1 MDYLHSVPTEQGVL
15 VSLLSLADGVDQYVQ
30 RLNRDYFS
38 GKHQI
43 IFDAI
48 KAIHDRGEQIDF
60 ILVWDEI
67 KKNPLNLHH
76 IDEQYMLTLNAEA
89 PTLISTLEQ
98 HIEKL
103 HRLMVRRKF
112 VDISVLMQGMA
123 KDFTTN
129 LDEMLNKTQNMIAE
143 IGDNSEK
150 KSLTY
155 VNEFVARLYA
165 DLEETR
171 IARKNGTYVETGL
184 RTGFIALD
192 N

>member
-129 LDEMLNKTQNMIAE
+129 LDDMLNKTQNMIAE

-155 VNEFVARLYA
+155 VNEFVARLY
-165 DLEETR
+165 
-171 IARKNGTYVETGL
+171 VEL
-184 RTGFIALD
+184 NEA
-192 N
+192 

>member
-1 MDYLHSVPTEQGVL
+1 
-15 VSLLSLADGVDQYVQ
+15 
-30 RLNRDYFS
+30 
-38 GKHQI
+38 
-43 IFDAI
+43 
-48 KAIHDRGEQIDF
+48 
-60 ILVWDEI
+60 
-67 KKNPLNLHH
+67 
-76 IDEQYMLTLNAEA
+76 MLTLNAEA

-129 LDEMLNKTQNMIAE
+129 LDDMLNKTQNMIAE

-155 VNEFVARLYA
+155 VNEFVARLY
-165 DLEETR
+165 
-171 IARKNGTYVETGL
+171 VEL
-184 RTGFIALD
+184 
-192 N
+192 

>member
-129 LDEMLNKTQNMIAE
+129 LDDMLINVVKIQWVFLDFVPYKNE
-143 IGDNSEK
+143 INLFTTIVDCFN
-150 KSLTY
+150 
-155 VNEFVARLYA
+155 
-165 DLEETR
+165 R
-171 IARKNGTYVETGL
+171 IKNNL
-184 RTGFIALD
+184 MLS
-192 N
+192 

>member
-1 MDYLHSVPTEQGVL
+1 
-15 VSLLSLADGVDQYVQ
+15 
-30 RLNRDYFS
+30 
-38 GKHQI
+38 
-43 IFDAI
+43 
-48 KAIHDRGEQIDF
+48 
-60 ILVWDEI
+60 
-67 KKNPLNLHH
+67 
-76 IDEQYMLTLNAEA
+76 
-89 PTLISTLEQ
+89 
-98 HIEKL
+98 
-103 HRLMVRRKF
+103 LMVRRKF

-171 IARKNGTYVETGL
+171 IARKNGTYVESGL

-192 N
+192 

>member
-1 MDYLHSVPTEQGVL
+1 MNYLHSVPTEQGVL
-15 VSLLSLADGVDQYVQ
+15 VSLLSLADGVDQYIQ
-30 RLNRDYFS
+30 RLSRDYFS

-103 HRLMVRRKF
+103 HRLMVRRK
-112 VDISVLMQGMA
+112 
-123 KDFTTN
+123 
-129 LDEMLNKTQNMIAE
+129 
-143 IGDNSEK
+143 
-150 KSLTY
+150 
-155 VNEFVARLYA
+155 
-165 DLEETR
+165 
-171 IARKNGTYVETGL
+171 
-184 RTGFIALD
+184 
-192 N
+192 

>member
-76 IDEQYMLTLNAEA
+76 IDEHVIKICSEVLCHTL
-89 PTLISTLEQ
+89 
-98 HIEKL
+98 HK
-103 HRLMVRRKF
+103 HRDVYEL
-112 VDISVLMQGMA
+112 
-123 KDFTTN
+123 TTN
-129 LDEMLNKTQNMIAE
+129 H
-143 IGDNSEK
+143 
-150 KSLTY
+150 
-155 VNEFVARLYA
+155 
-165 DLEETR
+165 
-171 IARKNGTYVETGL
+171 
-184 RTGFIALD
+184 
-192 N
+192 